1 MKISVPLY
9 NVGWITFGAVILFF
23 DSSLANT
30 ENSKQFRNSILRP
43 NSSTKKQGWDVNS
56 SDVLETPRLSLTFFT
71 YTYNILMS
79 LGSCGV
85 NVNAQMNGENVKRC
99 KTVFWTVF
107 IMSQQELCTYALV
120 RDCWGYLWKNQI

>member
-43 NSSTKKQGWDVNS
+43 DSSTKKQ
-56 SDVLETPRLSLTFFT
+56 
-71 YTYNILMS
+71 
-79 LGSCGV
+79 
-85 NVNAQMNGENVKRC
+85 A
-99 KTVFWTVF
+99 
-107 IMSQQELCTYALV
+107 
-120 RDCWGYLWKNQI
+120 